1 MKKWLILALTLLSFA
16 LVSAETNCSFDYSN
30 TEQFLSSFDSINSK
44 LSTCNLMIPESFN
57 FALKNKVIRVSVY
70 TDSKTENFYISTSTD
85 RISSINSG
93 MLTDYSYYVLLSKDT
108 FDSILQS
115 EDKVG
120 AFYENLENGNIVV
133 DPQGFTASITWFFAN
148 LFF

>member
-1 MKKWLILALTLLSFA
+1 
-16 LVSAETNCSFDYSN
+16 
-30 TEQFLSSFDSINSK
+30 
-44 LSTCNLMIPESFN
+44 MIPESFN